1 MSMKKKVV
9 IGMSGGVDSSVA
21 AWLLKEQGYEVIG
34 VTMQIWQEEDPDQ
47 VEENGGCCGL
57 SAVEDARRVAARL
70 DIPYYVMNFRKEFQE
85 HVIDYFTEEYLRGR
99 TPNPCI
105 PVRPDGFY
113 PMNGM
118 MTSFVILM
126 VVFQG
131 IDWLGEKRWLPGLA
145 AVVLPLAWPILA
157 GLLMRGVPALQMPLL
172 ALGYTLLPM
181 WNSNPDA
188 SISVIATGVLL
199 YAFRRNRRVQAGAFV
214 AGTMVFSF
222 LLPLLLLFQSPE
234 FHWTMMFTTA
244 YEWYGALAV
253 ALMLCY
259 NGERGRGPKA
269 FFYAFYP
276 AHVYILYA
284 LSWAA
289 YPLLAGG

>member
-1 MSMKKKVV
+1 MVLDHIHYFFAYTGRVPEWFSMAGRLAAPLFLFCLVEGFSHTHDRRKYFIKVYV
-9 IGMSGGVDSSVA
+9 LHLLMSG
-21 AWLLKEQGYEVIG
+21 LLLLWV
-34 VTMQIWQEEDPDQ
+34 
-47 VEENGGCCGL
+47 CGL
-57 SAVEDARRVAARL
+57 L
-70 DIPYYVMNFRKEFQE
+70 
-85 HVIDYFTEEYLRGR
+85 
-99 TPNPCI
+99 

-118 MTSFVILM
+118 MTSFAILM

-131 IDWLGEKRWLPGLA
+131 MDWLGEKRWGPGLA
-145 AVVLPLAWPILA
+145 AVLLPLAWPMLA

-172 ALGYTLLPM
+172 TLGYTLLPM

-188 SISVIATGVLL
+188 SISVIATGMLL

-276 AHVYILYA
+276 AHIYILYA

>member
-1 MSMKKKVV
+1 MEQAKARGVTSSDLKWIALGLMVLDHIHYIFGFTGWVPEWFSMLGRLSAPLFLFCLAEGFRHTHDRRRYFAKVYG
-9 IGMSGGVDSSVA
+9 IHLLMSGLLFLMMCGV
-21 AWLLKEQGYEVIG
+21 L
-34 VTMQIWQEEDPDQ
+34 
-47 VEENGGCCGL
+47 
-57 SAVEDARRVAARL
+57 
-70 DIPYYVMNFRKEFQE
+70 
-85 HVIDYFTEEYLRGR
+85 
-99 TPNPCI
+99 

-157 GLLMRGVPALQMPLL
+157 GLLMWGVPALQMPLL

-199 YAFRRNRRVQAGAFV
+199 YAFRRNRRVQVGAFV

>member
-1 MSMKKKVV
+1 MESIRTRGLSSTGLKWIALILMVLDHIHYFFAYTGRVPEWFSMAGRLAAPLFLFCLVEGFSHTHDRRRYFMKVYA
-9 IGMSGGVDSSVA
+9 IHLLMSG
-21 AWLLKEQGYEVIG
+21 LLRL
-34 VTMQIWQEEDPDQ
+34 ML
-47 VEENGGCCGL
+47 CGL
-57 SAVEDARRVAARL
+57 L
-70 DIPYYVMNFRKEFQE
+70 PI
-85 HVIDYFTEEYLRGR
+85 
-99 TPNPCI
+99 
-105 PVRPDGFY
+105 RPDGFY

-118 MTSFVILM
+118 MTSFAILM

-131 IDWLGEKRWLPGLA
+131 IDWLGEKRWGPGLA

>member
-1 MSMKKKVV
+1 MEQARTRGLTSSDLKWIALGLMVLDHIHYIFGFTGWVPEWFSMLGRLSAPLFLFCLAEGFRHTHDRRRYFAKVYG
-9 IGMSGGVDSSVA
+9 IHLLMSGLLFLMMCGV
-21 AWLLKEQGYEVIG
+21 L
-34 VTMQIWQEEDPDQ
+34 
-47 VEENGGCCGL
+47 
-57 SAVEDARRVAARL
+57 
-70 DIPYYVMNFRKEFQE
+70 
-85 HVIDYFTEEYLRGR
+85 
-99 TPNPCI
+99 

-157 GLLMRGVPALQMPLL
+157 GTLMGMVPALQMPLL
-172 ALGYTLLPM
+172 VLGYTLLPM

-188 SISVIATGVLL
+188 GISVIAAGLVLYL
-199 YAFRRNRRVQAGAFV
+199 FRRNRKVQAGAF
-214 AGTMVFSF
+214 AGFT
-222 LLPLLLLFQSPE
+222 LLYDLGYVGLMASQLPDFR
-234 FHWTMMFTTA
+234 WTQMLTQY
-244 YEWYGALAV
+244 YEWYGALAAV
-253 ALMLCY
+253 LMLCY
-259 NGERGRGPKA
+259 NGQRGRGPKR
-269 FFYAFYP
+269 FFYLFYP
-276 AHVYILYA
+276 AHIYGLYA

>member
-1 MSMKKKVV
+1 MESIRTRGLSSTGLKWIALILMVLDHIHYFFAYTGRVPEWFSMAGRLAAPLFLFCLVEGFSHTHDRRRYFMKVYA
-9 IGMSGGVDSSVA
+9 IHLLMSG
-21 AWLLKEQGYEVIG
+21 LLLL
-34 VTMQIWQEEDPDQ
+34 ML
-47 VEENGGCCGL
+47 CGL
-57 SAVEDARRVAARL
+57 L
-70 DIPYYVMNFRKEFQE
+70 PI
-85 HVIDYFTEEYLRGR
+85 
-99 TPNPCI
+99 
-105 PVRPDGFY
+105 RPDGFY

-118 MTSFVILM
+118 MTSFAILM

-131 IDWLGEKRWLPGLA
+131 IDWLGEKRWGPGLA

-222 LLPLLLLFQSPE
+222 LLPLLLLFQSLE

>member
-1 MSMKKKVV
+1 MES
-9 IGMSGGVDSSVA
+9 IR
-21 AWLLKEQGYEVIG
+21 
-34 VTMQIWQEEDPDQ
+34 TR
-47 VEENGGCCGL
+47 GL
-57 SAVEDARRVAARL
+57 SASGLKWIALILMVLDHIHYFFAYTGRVPEWFSMAGRLAAPLFLFCLVEGFSHTHDRRR
-70 DIPYYVMNFRKEFQE
+70 
-85 HVIDYFTEEYLRGR
+85 YFMKVYAIHLLMSGLLLLMLCGLL
-99 TPNPCI
+99 PI
-105 PVRPDGFY
+105 RPDGFY

-118 MTSFVILM
+118 MTSFAILM

-131 IDWLGEKRWLPGLA
+131 IDWLGEKRWGPGLA

>member
-1 MSMKKKVV
+1 MESIRTRGLSSTGLKWIALILMVLDHIHYFFAYTERVPEWFSMAGRLAAPLFLFCLVEGFSHTHDRRRYFMKVYA
-9 IGMSGGVDSSVA
+9 IHLLMSG
-21 AWLLKEQGYEVIG
+21 LLLL
-34 VTMQIWQEEDPDQ
+34 ML
-47 VEENGGCCGL
+47 CGL
-57 SAVEDARRVAARL
+57 L
-70 DIPYYVMNFRKEFQE
+70 PI
-85 HVIDYFTEEYLRGR
+85 
-99 TPNPCI
+99 
-105 PVRPDGFY
+105 RPDGFY

-118 MTSFVILM
+118 MTSFAILM

-131 IDWLGEKRWLPGLA
+131 IDWLGEKRWGPGLA

>member
-1 MSMKKKVV
+1 MESIRTRGLSSTGLKWIALILMVLDHIHYFFAYTERVPEWFSMAGRLAAPLFLFCLVEGFSHTHDRRRYFMKVYA
-9 IGMSGGVDSSVA
+9 IHLLMSG
-21 AWLLKEQGYEVIG
+21 LLLL
-34 VTMQIWQEEDPDQ
+34 ML
-47 VEENGGCCGL
+47 CGL
-57 SAVEDARRVAARL
+57 L
-70 DIPYYVMNFRKEFQE
+70 PI
-85 HVIDYFTEEYLRGR
+85 
-99 TPNPCI
+99 
-105 PVRPDGFY
+105 RPDGFY

-118 MTSFVILM
+118 MTSFAILM

-131 IDWLGEKRWLPGLA
+131 IDWLGEKRWGPGLA

-259 NGERGRGPKA
+259 NGKRGRGPKA
-269 FFYAFYP
+269 FFYVFYP